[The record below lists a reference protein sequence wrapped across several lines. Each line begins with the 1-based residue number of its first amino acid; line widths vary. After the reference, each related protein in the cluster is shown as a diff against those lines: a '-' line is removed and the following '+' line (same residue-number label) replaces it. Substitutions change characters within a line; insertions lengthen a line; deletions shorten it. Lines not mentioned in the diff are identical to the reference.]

1 MRWQGEKQRQRQ
13 RRWYVVQE
21 MQYLRQRRRR
31 RALGHN
37 VVGVGMEVCGRCSDA
52 GLVQRH
58 EPSGF
63 SLDGGGWHGG
73 SAFWHMLDQVVG
85 GEEEACRLARD
96 TMGEVAGASQT
107 WKNGMILCKGMGNRR
122 MGIGRRGTTA
132 MAAR

>member
-1 MRWQGEKQRQRQ
+1 
-13 RRWYVVQE
+13 
-21 MQYLRQRRRR
+21 
-31 RALGHN
+31 
-37 VVGVGMEVCGRCSDA
+37 MEVCGRYSDA

-96 TMGEVAGASQT
+96 TMGEVAG
-107 WKNGMILCKGMGNRR
+107 CKSDMEEWHDPLQGHGQSSYGHWTERYYCY
-122 MGIGRRGTTA
+122 GCKI
-132 MAAR
+132 MA